1 MISGVSSIIAQSFQS
16 AASRSAARVPDVSED
31 KKTTASTPIPSSLNK
46 SSSLNEEEKKQVAQ
60 LKKIDREVRAHEQAH
75 KNSGGQYAGSASYG
89 YQVGPDGKRY
99 AVSGEVPIDI
109 APIEGDPAAT
119 VAKMTVIAAAAL
131 APAKPSSQDR
141 RVAAQAV
148 SLRGQAQAELTQV
161 SRKTL
166 SATPD
171 GGEETGAAASNNP
184 SYAAAYG
191 TGLSNNDGK
200 PTGNIFDFL
209 S

>member
-1 MISGVSSIIAQSFQS
+1 MISDVSSIIAQSFQS
-16 AASRSAARVPDVSED
+16 AANRSAARVPDVSED

-46 SSSLNEEEKKQVAQ
+46 SSSLNEEEKKQGAQ

-99 AVSGEVPIDI
+99 AVSGEVSIDI

-148 SLRGQAQAELTQV
+148 SLRGQAQAELTQET
-161 SRKTL
+161 RKAL
-166 SATPD
+166 SGVGS
-171 GGEETGAAASNNP
+171 GGEGEAISSN
-184 SYAAAYG
+184 SSHTVAYG
-191 TGLSNNDGK
+191 AGLFNNNAK
-200 PTGNIFDFL
+200 PTGNILDFL

>member
-16 AASRSAARVPDVSED
+16 AASRSAGPLSGTPEE
-31 KKTTASTPIPSSLNK
+31 KKSAAGAPEASSLNK
-46 SSSLNEEEKKQVAQ
+46 SSALNEEEKKQVAQ

-148 SLRGQAQAELTQV
+148 SLRGQAQAELTQET
-161 SRKTL
+161 RKAL
-166 SATPD
+166 SD
-171 GGEETGAAASNNP
+171 VGSGGEEMGESISGNASHT
-184 SYAAAYG
+184 AAYG
-191 TGLSNNDGK
+191 AGLFNNNAK
-200 PTGNIFDFL
+200 PTGNILDFL

>member
-1 MISGVSSIIAQSFQS
+1 MVSGVSSIAAQSFQLAAKRQAEPLSDAPKERKS
-16 AASRSAARVPDVSED
+16 AAPAPE
-31 KKTTASTPIPSSLNK
+31 PSSLNK
-46 SSSLNEEEKKQVAQ
+46 SSALNEEEKKQVAQ
-60 LKKIDREVRAHEQAH
+60 LKKIDREVRAHELAH

-99 AVSGEVPIDI
+99 AVSGEVSIDI

-131 APAKPSSQDR
+131 APAKPSGQDR

-171 GGEETGAAASNNP
+171 GGEETGEAASNNP

-191 TGLSNNDGK
+191 TGLSNNDDK
-200 PTGNIFDFL
+200 PTGNILDFL